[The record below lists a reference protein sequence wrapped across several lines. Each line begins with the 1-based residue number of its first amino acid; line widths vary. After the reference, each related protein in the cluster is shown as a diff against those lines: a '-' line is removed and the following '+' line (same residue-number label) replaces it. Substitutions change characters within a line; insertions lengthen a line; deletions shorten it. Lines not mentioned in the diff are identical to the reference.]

1 MSLPGPRANFR
12 AMSVK
17 ETIHQWI
24 DEMPDDSPAMR
35 ELYEEALLDLAITAA
50 KRSIA
55 EGRTYT
61 LEQVEAMLEEKW
73 AKQHSA

>member
-1 MSLPGPRANFR
+1 
-12 AMSVK
+12 MSVK

-24 DEMPDDSPAMR
+24 DRLPDDSPGLR
-35 ELYEEALLDLAITAA
+35 ELYEEARLDQAITAA
-50 KRSIA
+50 RQSIA

>member
-1 MSLPGPRANFR
+1 
-12 AMSVK
+12 MSVK